1 MATLGASLNQ
11 SGTSDLR
18 DIIAQKE
25 RELHEINEFRLRNLE
40 AACAEKEREVADLK
54 ARLTQVKE
62 DFAFNLK
69 VCGRAPAAST
79 SRRKDPPEFISHL
92 LLPSSSLRSAM
103 QSLIATIGK

>member
-1 MATLGASLNQ
+1 MATLGSSLNQ

-54 ARLTQVKE
+54 ARLVQVKD

-69 VCGRAPAAST
+69 VCHPAT
-79 SRRKDPPEFISHL
+79 T
-92 LLPSSSLRSAM
+92 PSVKLTPIPSLLRSACPA
-103 QSLIATIGK
+103 L